1 MLHNFNILTN
11 PVFSPFRTS
20 LPTLTLVYS
29 AIIIDDSFIMFI
41 VEVML
46 TTDRQG
52 HRLLCARSKTKAL
65 IRLLATSCIHIEI
78 LM

>member
-1 MLHNFNILTN
+1 MLHYFNKLTN
-11 PVFSPFRTS
+11 PVFSPFSTS
-20 LPTLTLVYS
+20 LPTLTFAYS

-46 TTDRQG
+46 TTDRSG
-52 HRLLCARSKTKAL
+52 HRLLRARSETKAL
-65 IRLLATSCIHIEI
+65 IGLLATSCINIEI